1 MAKQVKV
8 KALKERERE
17 CRFPLGRKSVVVW
30 HYISGPY
37 TAMYQVCCSVYPES
51 GGMFFE
57 REKAIQR
64 AHNIV
69 NFHNRQLE
77 LQLDAEDVEPNNSK
91 KL

>member
-1 MAKQVKV
+1 MTKQVKV
-8 KALKERERE
+8 KALQVRKRE

-30 HYISGPY
+30 HYISGRY
-37 TAMYQVCCSVYPES
+37 KMMYQVCCSLYPEF

-64 AHNIV
+64 AHAIV
-69 NFHNRQLE
+69 SFYYRQLE
-77 LQLDAEDVEPNNSK
+77 LTWGDEDVKYNNSK